1 MNILDRIKNLPDDDK
16 KHLTLYCIYNEI
28 YNSAQNN
35 NFEITD
41 EDAMTIQEKSKS
53 SGQLKIGVIALFCL
67 RKNSMNFA
75 SPA

>member
-1 MNILDRIKNLPDDDK
+1 MNILDRFKKLPDDDK

-41 EDAMTIQEKSKS
+41 EDAMTIQE
-53 SGQLKIGVIALFCL
+53 
-67 RKNSMNFA
+67 
-75 SPA
+75 